1 MRGLLQVIF
10 YWSLLMIIQGSFS
23 RARVAEPQIR
33 CVSYQC
39 KDGECKEG
47 IDICEES
54 EHDRPS
60 GCFAVWTT
68 NNLTNEMNVT
78 MKGCFITPTE
88 CNNTE
93 CIDTTTDMKKNLNYC
108 CCRGSMCNKEQ
119 RWVPVA
125 TKAPKVIHSP
135 EKESKMPLIIMI
147 AFISMLIGLFLLTF
161 CYVKHQKD
169 PMFNEIPT
177 VEPDISNSSTNVSL
191 RPIDLKDIKAR
202 GRFGVVW
209 RAQLHNQEVAVKIF
223 PMQERQS
230 WITEQDIFKLP
241 RMNHPNILEFIG
253 CEKRTDVASTDF
265 WLITAYCENGSLCD
279 FLKSHT
285 VSWGELCKI
294 ASTMARGLTHLHEEV
309 QGTRTEGLK
318 PSIAHRD
325 FKSKNVLLKA
335 DLTACIADFGLA
347 LVFTPGKSCGDTH
360 GQVGTRRYMA
370 PEVLEGAINFT
381 RDAFLRIDV
390 YACGLVLWE
399 LVSRCTVHGGP
410 VDEYRLPFESELGP
424 HPTLEEMQENVVM
437 KKLRPRIYESWRNH
451 TGLHAICETMEDCWD
466 HDAEARLSSSCVLE
480 RLSQYTRFPAARQFF
495 VANTTNTT
503 NATNTTTASATTP
516 SGGAPTNNNELPPK
530 IASESV

>member
-1 MRGLLQVIF
+1 MCGLVHFLF
-10 YWSLLMIIQGSFS
+10 YLSLLMVIKGSLS
-23 RARVAEPQIR
+23 RARLADELR
-33 CVSYQC
+33 CVTYAC
-39 KDGECKEG
+39 KDGECMEG
-47 IDICEES
+47 EEVCD
-54 EHDRPS
+54 ETEPERGG
-60 GCFAVWTT
+60 GCFVVWMT
-68 NNLTNEMNVT
+68 NNVTNEINVT
-78 MKGCFITPTE
+78 MKGCFTHPTDCNHTE
-88 CNNTE
+88 CV
-93 CIDTTTDMKKNLNYC
+93 DTSTDMRKNLNFC
-108 CCRGSMCNKEQ
+108 CCRGNLCNKEQ
-119 RWVPVA
+119 KWVPIS
-125 TKAPKVIHSP
+125 TKAPELAESVAAEANWPIILVISLT
-135 EKESKMPLIIMI
+135 SFVIALI
-147 AFISMLIGLFLLTF
+147 LLWAYYFT
-161 CYVKHQKD
+161 HQKQA
-169 PMFNEIPT
+169 MFNEIPT
-177 VEPDISNSSTNVSL
+177 VEPDISSSSTNISN

-209 RAQLHNQEVAVKIF
+209 RAQLGNQEVAVKIF

-253 CEKRTDVASTDF
+253 CEKRVDMASTDF

-279 FLKSHT
+279 FLKAHT
-285 VSWGELCKI
+285 VSWTDLCKI

-309 QGTRTEGLK
+309 QGTRTDGLK

-410 VDEYRLPFESELGP
+410 VDEYRLPFETELGP
-424 HPTLEEMQENVVM
+424 HPTLEEMQENVVT
-437 KKLRPRIYESWRNH
+437 KKLRPRIFDPWRNH
-451 TGLHAICETMEDCWD
+451 AGLNAICETMEDCWD

-480 RLSQYTRFPAARQFF
+480 RLSQYARFPTRQFF
-495 VANTTNTT
+495 VATNTT
-503 NATNTTTASATTP
+503 N
-516 SGGAPTNNNELPPK
+516 ELPTK

>member
-1 MRGLLQVIF
+1 MRGLVNILF
-10 YWSLLMIIQGSFS
+10 YWSLLMIMKGSLS
-23 RARVAEPQIR
+23 RARVADGSLR

-47 IDICEES
+47 IDVCEES
-54 EHDRPS
+54 EPDRPV
-60 GCFAVWTT
+60 GCFVVWTT
-68 NNLTNEMNVT
+68 SNVTNEVNVT
-78 MKGCFITPTE
+78 MKGCFTNPSE

-93 CIDTTTDMKKNLNYC
+93 CIDTTTDIKKNLNYC
-108 CCRGSMCNKEQ
+108 CCRGSMCNKEH

-125 TKAPKVIHSP
+125 TKAPEVMQAANKDTNMVI
-135 EKESKMPLIIMI
+135 
-147 AFISMLIGLFLLTF
+147 FIVIGLASSVIALAALLIY
-161 CYVKHQKD
+161 YVTHQKQA
-169 PMFNEIPT
+169 MFNEIPT
-177 VEPDISNSSTNVSL
+177 VEPDVSSSSTNISH
-191 RPIDLKDIKAR
+191 RPIDLKDIKAQ

-209 RAQLHNQEVAVKIF
+209 RAQLNTQEVAVKIF

-230 WITEQDIFKLP
+230 WLTEQEIFKLP

-253 CEKRTDVASTDF
+253 CEKRSDVASTDF

-285 VSWGELCKI
+285 VSWNDLCKI
-294 ASTMARGLTHLHEEV
+294 ASTMARGLTHLHEEF

-347 LVFTPGKSCGDTH
+347 LVFNPGKSCGDTH

-410 VDEYRLPFESELGP
+410 VDEYRLPFEAELGP

-437 KKLRPRIYESWRNH
+437 KKLRPRIFDAWRNH
-451 TGLHAICETMEDCWD
+451 SGLNAICETMEDCWD

-480 RLSQYTRFPAARQFF
+480 RLSQYTRFPTARQFF
-495 VANTTNTT
+495 VATTTNTT
-503 NATNTTTASATTP
+503 SLGSAT
-516 SGGAPTNNNELPPK
+516 SNELPPK

>member
-1 MRGLLQVIF
+1 MRGLMHFLF
-10 YWSLLMIIQGSFS
+10 YFSLLIVIKGSLS
-23 RARVAEPQIR
+23 RARLAEGGLK

-39 KDGECKEG
+39 KEGECKEG
-47 IDICEES
+47 IDTCEDTEP
-54 EHDRPS
+54 DRPV
-60 GCFAVWTT
+60 GCFVVWTT
-68 NNLTNEMNVT
+68 NNITNEVNVT
-78 MKGCFITPTE
+78 LKGCFINPTE

-93 CIDTTTDMKKNLNYC
+93 CIDTTTDPKKNFNYC
-108 CCRGSMCNKEQ
+108 CCRGSLCNKDHKWIPE
-119 RWVPVA
+119 A
-125 TKAPKVIHSP
+125 TKAPEVLQSV
-135 EKESKMPLIIMI
+135 EKESNLMLVVLITS
-147 AFISMLIGLFLLTF
+147 ISFAAACSLMTWLYCTHHKQ
-161 CYVKHQKD
+161 V
-169 PMFNEIPT
+169 MFNEIPT
-177 VEPDISNSSTNVSL
+177 VEPDISNSSTNISH

-209 RAQLHNQEVAVKIF
+209 RAQLGNQEVAVKIF
-223 PMQERQS
+223 PMQEKQS
-230 WITEQDIFKLP
+230 WITEQEIFKLP
-241 RMNHPNILEFIG
+241 RMNHSNILEFIG
-253 CEKRTDVASTDF
+253 CEKRVDMASTDF

-279 FLKSHT
+279 FLKAHT
-285 VSWGELCKI
+285 VTWNDLCKI
-294 ASTMARGLTHLHEEV
+294 ATTMARGLTHLHEEI
-309 QGTRTEGLK
+309 QGSRTDGLK

-410 VDEYRLPFESELGP
+410 VDEYRLPFEAELGP

-437 KKLRPRIYESWRNH
+437 KKLRPRIFDPWRNH
-451 TGLHAICETMEDCWD
+451 AGLIAICETMEDCWD

-480 RLSQYTRFPAARQFF
+480 RLLQYARFPTRQFF
-495 VANTTNTT
+495 VANNTT
-503 NATNTTTASATTP
+503 N
-516 SGGAPTNNNELPPK
+516 ELPTK
-530 IASESV
+530 LATENL

>member
-23 RARVAEPQIR
+23 RARIAEPQIR

-39 KDGECKEG
+39 KEGECKEG

-68 NNLTNEMNVT
+68 NNVTNEMNVT
-78 MKGCFITPTE
+78 MKGCFISPTE

-93 CIDTTTDMKKNLNYC
+93 CIDTSTDMKKNLNYC

-135 EKESKMPLIIMI
+135 EKESKMPLIIVI
-147 AFISMLIGLFLLTF
+147 ALISMLIGLFLLTF

-253 CEKRTDVASTDF
+253 CEKRADVASTDF

-381 RDAFLRIDV
+381 RFDSFKRADV
-390 YACGLVLWE
+390 YALGLVLWE
-399 LVSRCTVHGGP
+399 IARRCNFDGTYE
-410 VDEYRLPFESELGP
+410 EYQLPFYDVVQP
-424 HPTLEEMQENVVM
+424 DPTIEEMRKVVC
-437 KKLRPRIYESWRNH
+437 LDQQRPCIPSRWVSCEL
-451 TGLHAICETMEDCWD
+451 LHAISKVMKECWYQNP
-466 HDAEARLSSSCVLE
+466 AARLSAL
-480 RLSQYTRFPAARQFF
+480 RIKKTL
-495 VANTTNTT
+495 AN
-503 NATNTTTASATTP
+503 
-516 SGGAPTNNNELPPK
+516 LR
-530 IASESV
+530 

>member
-1 MRGLLQVIF
+1 MCGLMHFLF
-10 YWSLLMIIQGSFS
+10 YLSLLMVIKGSLS
-23 RARVAEPQIR
+23 RARLADELR
-33 CVSYQC
+33 CVTYEC
-39 KDGECKEG
+39 KDGECMEG
-47 IDICEES
+47 EETCDDP
-54 EHDRPS
+54 EPERTG
-60 GCFAVWTT
+60 GCFVVWTT
-68 NNLTNEMNVT
+68 NNVTNEVNVT
-78 MKGCFITPTE
+78 MKGCFANPTDCNHTE
-88 CNNTE
+88 CV
-93 CIDTTTDMKKNLNYC
+93 DTSTDMKKNLNFC
-108 CCRGSMCNKEQ
+108 CCRGNLCNKEHK
-119 RWVPVA
+119 WVPIS
-125 TKAPKVIHSP
+125 TKAPEVVQSVDAEQNVFMI
-135 EKESKMPLIIMI
+135 LII
-147 AFISMLIGLFLLTF
+147 ALASFVLALVGLGLYYITN
-161 CYVKHQKD
+161 QKQS
-169 PMFNEIPT
+169 MFNEIPT
-177 VEPDISNSSTNVSL
+177 VEPDISSSSTNISH

-209 RAQLHNQEVAVKIF
+209 RAQLGNQEVAVKIF

-253 CEKRTDVASTDF
+253 CEKRVDMASTDF

-279 FLKSHT
+279 FLKAHT
-285 VSWGELCKI
+285 VTWNDLCKI

-309 QGTRTEGLK
+309 QGTRTDGLK

-399 LVSRCTVHGGP
+399 LVSRCTIHGGP
-410 VDEYRLPFESELGP
+410 VDEYRLPFETELGP

-437 KKLRPRIYESWRNH
+437 KKLRPRIFDPWRNH
-451 TGLHAICETMEDCWD
+451 AGLNAICETMEDCWD

-480 RLSQYTRFPAARQFF
+480 RLSQYARFPTRQFF
-495 VANTTNTT
+495 VATNTT
-503 NATNTTTASATTP
+503 N
-516 SGGAPTNNNELPPK
+516 ELPMK